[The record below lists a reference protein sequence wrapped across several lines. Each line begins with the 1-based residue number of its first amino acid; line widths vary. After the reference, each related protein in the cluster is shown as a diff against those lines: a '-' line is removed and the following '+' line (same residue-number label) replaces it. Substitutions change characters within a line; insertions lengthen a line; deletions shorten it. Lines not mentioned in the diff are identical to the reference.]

1 MAVINQNNNNN
12 NNNNHRQ
19 VPPAP
24 PTHHPPM
31 RPNEGVRV
39 AQAGSPRPM
48 NSEYLVH
55 QMHRLN
61 VQPEKP
67 QAVNNAKPK
76 ETTVVEE
83 IDARAPFYYLGYTF
97 FKADAVPGHKST
109 WNHVERTKMNLSQSD
124 LMKLVHKRT
133 KKIPIAEQ
141 YQSLSKVKRAHVDQL
156 ISELRKSDPHFEW
169 TCVYVKEDEKPFKGK
184 NSRRGDYETL
194 SVNVVIMRKATDLVF
209 PKIPVDDHVDVEA
222 LPKPQDRVP
231 TTHVHNNPSDSGP
244 KGMPRSMQP
253 SEPLVGPT
261 IHQGPMP
268 PALNHNQQPLPTR
281 FHQSP
286 PHQSPSHQPPPQ
298 LPQGY
303 PGPRPHMAQGPWP
316 WVHGMPAGMQPHHAQ
331 PGMPVSTMPAT
342 AMPNSAMPAPVMPG
356 AAMSGQATVPH
367 MVAQPNGLRGVHMAA
382 GMLHQRQGFDPRA
395 HFPGQQETHPSD
407 KAPAPTTPP
416 APPETKPENVRPS
429 TPAADPELE
438 LGLESSS
445 VGDDESVFDFDDDSS
460 ITDSSDEEP
469 ELEDKP
475 QPWRGSLYRRHSAP
489 RAKHAYRTH
498 YRKQPQKNGSDSKA
512 SRSGYPNGCIDV
524 VPADSKHID
533 PRNEGAVSAGGGGGS
548 GPSQEVSRPAR
559 DRPKIIHAPVS
570 TDELDLEQLL
580 AERAERFRG
589 GRARNDIRARILDD
603 REARLEHRER
613 MVEYRAR
620 VLEERERL
628 DDACYLGRRMS
639 LREPGTFYGPRRYY
653 LPEGLQ

>member
-1 MAVINQNNNNN
+1 MAVINQNNN
-12 NNNNHRQ
+12 Q

-31 RPNEGVRV
+31 RPNEGIRV
-39 AQAGSPRPM
+39 AQAGPPRPM
-48 NSEYLVH
+48 NPEYLVH
-55 QMHRLN
+55 QMGRLN

-67 QAVNNAKPK
+67 PAVNNPKPK
-76 ETTVVEE
+76 ETTVVED

-222 LPKPQDRVP
+222 LPNPQDRVP
-231 TTHVHNNPSDSGP
+231 THIHNDQSGQGP
-244 KGMPRSMQP
+244 KGSSRSMQP

-268 PALNHNQQPLPTR
+268 PAMNHSQQPLPTR

-286 PHQSPSHQPPPQ
+286 PHQPPPQLPQ

-303 PGPRPHMAQGPWP
+303 PGPRPHMTQGPWP
-316 WVHGMPAGMQPHHAQ
+316 WVHGMPAGMHPHHAQ
-331 PGMPVSTMPAT
+331 PGMPVSTMPAPT
-342 AMPNSAMPAPVMPG
+342 MSG
-356 AAMSGQATVPH
+356 AAMSGQANVPH

-382 GMLHQRQGFDPRA
+382 GMFHHRQGFDPRA

-407 KAPAPTTPP
+407 KAPAPAPAPVPVPAPTTTP
-416 APPETKPENVRPS
+416 APPETKAENVRPS

-498 YRKQPQKNGSDSKA
+498 YRKQPQKNGSDSKT
-512 SRSGYPNGCIDV
+512 SRSGYPNGIIDV
-524 VPADSKHID
+524 VPADSKHVD
-533 PRNEGAVSAGGGGGS
+533 PRSEGTVSAGGGGDS

-589 GRARNDIRARILDD
+589 GRARHDIRARILDD

-620 VLEERERL
+620 ALEERERL
-628 DDACYLGRRMS
+628 DEACYLGRRMS